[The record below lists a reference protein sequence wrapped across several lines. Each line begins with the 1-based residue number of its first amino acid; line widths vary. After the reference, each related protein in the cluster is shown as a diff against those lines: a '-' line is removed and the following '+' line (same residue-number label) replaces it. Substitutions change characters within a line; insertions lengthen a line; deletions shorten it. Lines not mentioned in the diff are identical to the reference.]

1 MALGSPLNSGH
12 PTSNVKSDKETLRQE
27 KPSVVHQMDDRN
39 HPGTGQWNMH
49 TGDLIED
56 DVVTATTFSKSSTMN
71 QNPWRASITYEH
83 TSFRADICGLNV
95 SLQMAYRTAT
105 SKYNF
110 MSLFR
115 LLKLVVLLMFRTTFP
130 CFLMTSKCLNQW
142 RLEESFQVKRRYPTW
157 RW

>member
-1 MALGSPLNSGH
+1 
-12 PTSNVKSDKETLRQE
+12 
-27 KPSVVHQMDDRN
+27 
-39 HPGTGQWNMH
+39 MH

-56 DVVTATTFSKSSTMN
+56 DDVTATTFSKSSTMN

-115 LLKLVVLLMFRTTFP
+115 LLKFVVLLIFRTTLP

-157 RW
+157 LVNKAPREKIFVFIEV